1 MSMKNNQLEMKLPA
15 ANCGGPRRHRR
26 AYRARW
32 WFSQMRAV
40 VESAPDHKPADERE
54 PEMRKVA

>member
-1 MSMKNNQLEMKLPA
+1 MKNDQLEMKLSN
-15 ANCGGPRRHRR
+15 ANCRSVRRHRR

-40 VESAPDHKPADERE
+40 VNSAPDQKPAEERE
-54 PEMRKVA
+54 LLELRKVA